1 MANAKGKLAIHGGQK
16 AVTVERLD
24 RWEAMTEEMVHRVEQ
39 MVEGENLWMNGQRVA
54 RELEKGF
61 AEFIGAKH
69 TVSQHNG
76 TSTLW
81 AAYFAVGVGPGDEV
95 IHPDFTWIC
104 SIAPAIYI
112 GARPVFC
119 EIDPKTFLID
129 PEDIEKRITPRTKAI
144 SLVHWGG
151 NVCDMGPVME
161 VADRHGI
168 PVIEDCS
175 HAHGASY
182 DGRAVG
188 TIGAIGGFSFQGVP
202 GRGKPIC
209 GGELGMVATMDRRL
223 FERVLLLGHV
233 GRAGLADELREP
245 AHRRLAPYGLG
256 LNFRPHPLALAI
268 AQVQFGRIR
277 EQNAKRWAYVQKMI
291 RGLEEIPGIDPLY
304 IYPRAQPG
312 GLFMALQ
319 ARYRPEDLGGLSR
332 ETYCKALQAEGVRV
346 QAGAYADAFG
356 ASLAGVRHS
365 SYHQMPPFARGF
377 DFYTHGRGPLWEGY
391 EGYAPEDFPRTREAL
406 SRMLQ
411 LPILTD
417 PEEGVVEQFLEAF
430 WKVAKHYKSLL

>member
-1 MANAKGKLAIHGGQK
+1 MAGGNGKLAILGGPK
-16 AVTVERLD
+16 SVTVEKLD
-24 RWEAMTEEMVHRVEQ
+24 RWETMTGEMIQRVKRV
-39 MVEGENLWMNGQRVA
+39 VEGEGLSTRGQQLA
-54 RELEKGF
+54 RELEEGF
-61 AEFIGAKH
+61 AAFIGARH

-81 AAYFAVGVGPGDEV
+81 ASFFALGVGPGDEV

-104 SIAPAIYI
+104 SIAPAMAL

-129 PEDIEKRITPRTKAI
+129 PEDIERRITPRTKAI
-144 SLVHWGG
+144 SVVHWGG
-151 NVCDMGPVME
+151 NVCDMDPIME
-161 VADRHGI
+161 VANRHGI

-182 DGRAVG
+182 GGKKVG

-202 GRGKPIC
+202 GEGKPIC

-223 FERVLLLGHV
+223 YERVLLFGHV
-233 GRAGLADELREP
+233 GRIDLMDKLHDP

-256 LNFRPHPLALAI
+256 LNFRPHPLGVAI
-268 AQVQFGRIR
+268 AQVQFARIR
-277 EQNAKRWAYVQKMI
+277 EQNEKRWAYTQKII
-291 RGLEEIPGIDPLY
+291 RGLEEVPGIDPLY
-304 IYPRAQPG
+304 IYPKAQPG
-312 GLFMALQ
+312 GLFMGLQ
-319 ARYRPEDLGGLSR
+319 ARYRPEDLGGLPR
-332 ETYCKALQAEGVRV
+332 ERYCKALQAEGVRV
-346 QAGAYADAFG
+346 RAGAYADAFG
-356 ASLAGVRHS
+356 ASAAGVRHFP
-365 SYHQMPPFARGF
+365 YHQLPPFSRGF

-391 EGYAPEDFPRTREAL
+391 EGYASSDYPQTRAAL

-417 PEEGVVEQFLEAF
+417 PEDGVVEQFLEAF
-430 WKVAKHYKSLL
+430 WKVAKGYKSIL

>member
-1 MANAKGKLAIHGGQK
+1 MAGKDGKLAISGGPK
-16 AVTVERLD
+16 AVTVKRQD
-24 RWEAMTEEMVHRVEQ
+24 RWETMTEEMVRRARES
-39 MVEGENLWMNGQRVA
+39 VEGQDISTQGQKIA
-54 RELEKGF
+54 RELEEGF
-61 AEFIGAKH
+61 AEFIGANH

-81 AAYFAVGVGPGDEV
+81 SSYFALGVGPGDEV

-104 SIAPAIYI
+104 SIAPAMFL

-119 EIDPKTFLID
+119 EVDPRTFLID

-144 SLVHWGG
+144 SVVHWGG
-151 NVCDMGPVME
+151 NVCDMDGVMD
-161 VADRHGI
+161 VANRHGI
-168 PVIEDCS
+168 PVVEDCS
-175 HAHGASY
+175 HAHGASF
-182 DGRAVG
+182 DGKVVG
-188 TIGAIGGFSFQGVP
+188 TIGAIGGFSFQGIP
-202 GRGKPIC
+202 GSGKPIC
-209 GGELGMVATMDRRL
+209 GGECGMVATMDRHL
-223 FERVLLLGHV
+223 YERVLLFGHI
-233 GRAGLADELREP
+233 GRTDLADRFQDP

-256 LNFRPHPLALAI
+256 LNFRPYPLGVAI
-268 AQVQFGRIR
+268 AQVQMGRIR
-277 EQNAKRWAYVQKMI
+277 KQNAGRWAYVQAMI

-304 IYPRAQPG
+304 IYPKAQPG

-332 ETYCKALQAEGVRV
+332 EAYCEALQAEGVGVR
-346 QAGAYADAFG
+346 AGAYADAFI
-356 ASLAGVRHS
+356 ASQAGVRHMP
-365 SYHQMPPFARGF
+365 YHLLPPFSRGI

-391 EGYAPEDFPRTREAL
+391 EGYAPEDFPQTREAI

-430 WKVAKHYKSLL
+430 RKVAENHRSLL